1 MLKKWTALVLTAVMA
16 LTVFVGCE
24 APAPQED
31 AVKTYLE
38 AVRDGNTELMR
49 VADGY
54 TTRDIDFGF
63 ARQVIEKKRKK
74 AKIKILSS
82 TETGTDTY
90 TVEASI
96 TFFDLLDAHQEEVAR
111 QLDAESQQP
120 SDGVSS
126 DSGQSAPTD
135 ETSSAASSS
144 AGAAGESTSHLSEEE
159 INEAFLKLYEDCDK
173 KTSYKLTFKVVKVG
187 EDYNVDVSECLD
199 EVNALY
205 TCNLESVL

>member
-24 APAPQED
+24 APTPQED

-82 TETGTDTY
+82 TEP
-90 TVEASI
+90 ASLFLI
-96 TFFDLLDAHQEEVAR
+96 CSTPIR
-111 QLDAESQQP
+111 KRWP
-120 SDGVSS
+120 VSWM
-126 DSGQSAPTD
+126 QR
-135 ETSSAASSS
+135 ASSP
-144 AGAAGESTSHLSEEE
+144 
-159 INEAFLKLYEDCDK
+159 
-173 KTSYKLTFKVVKVG
+173 VMV
-187 EDYNVDVSECLD
+187 
-199 EVNALY
+199 
-205 TCNLESVL
+205 

>member
-38 AVRDGNTELMR
+38 AVRDGNTELRR

-63 ARQVIEKKRKK
+63 ARQVIEKKRKT

-159 INEAFLKLYEDCDK
+159 INEAFLKVYEDCDK